1 MITRVIIAEDH
12 QIVNRSIQAATQE
25 FGIKEVDHAFYC
37 DEALQKI
44 KLKRDKGV
52 PYDLLISDLYF
63 ESDNQIQQITS
74 GAELI
79 AAARKEQPAIRI
91 LVFSAEG
98 RPQMIEDLFKE
109 LKIDGFVRKARN
121 DSKELELALQA
132 ISENKIYYP
141 RQLLLSKQARNSFNF
156 TDYDITLIS
165 LLADG
170 VRQKDIP
177 AYFTKKNIKP
187 SSMSSLEKRLNHI
200 RESLEFTK
208 NEQLVAYCKDM
219 GII

>member
-1 MITRVIIAEDH
+1 MITTVIIAEDH
-12 QIVNRSIQAATQE
+12 QIVNRSIQVATE
-25 FGIKEVDHAFYC
+25 DFGIKEVDHAFYC

-44 KLKRDKGV
+44 ILKKDKGV
-52 PYDLLISDLYF
+52 SYDLLITDLYF
-63 ESDNQIQQITS
+63 ESDNQVQQING
-74 GAELI
+74 GAQLI
-79 AAARKEQPAIRI
+79 TAARKEQPDIRV

-98 RPQMIEDLFKE
+98 RPQVIDELFKD

-132 ISENKIYYP
+132 ISENKVYYP

-156 TDYDITLIS
+156 TEYDITIIS
-165 LLADG
+165 LLAEG
-170 VRQKDIP
+170 MRQKDIP
-177 AYFTKKNIKP
+177 DHLKNNDIKP

>member
-1 MITRVIIAEDH
+1 MITKVIIAEDH
-12 QIVNRSIQAATQE
+12 QIVNRSIQVATE
-25 FGIKEVDHAFYC
+25 DFGIKEVDHAFYC

-44 KLKRDKGV
+44 ILKKDKGV
-52 PYDLLISDLYF
+52 SYDLLITDLYF
-63 ESDNQIQQITS
+63 ESDNQVQQING
-74 GAELI
+74 GAQLI
-79 AAARKEQPAIRI
+79 TAARKEQPDIRV

-98 RPQMIEDLFKE
+98 RPQVIEELFKD

-132 ISENKIYYP
+132 ISENKVYYP

-156 TDYDITLIS
+156 TDYDITIIS
-165 LLADG
+165 LLAEG
-170 VRQKDIP
+170 MRQKDIP
-177 AYFTKKNIKP
+177 DHLKNNDIKP

>member
-1 MITRVIIAEDH
+1 MITRVLIAEDH
-12 QIVNRSIQAATQE
+12 QIVNRSIQAATEE

-44 KLKRDKGV
+44 VLKIDKGR
-52 PYDLLISDLYF
+52 PYDLLITDLYF
-63 ESDNQIQQITS
+63 ESDNQVQQIND
-74 GAELI
+74 GAQLI
-79 AAARKEQPAIRI
+79 AAVRKAQADIRV

-98 RPQMIEDLFKE
+98 RPQVIEDLFKD

-156 TDYDITLIS
+156 TDYDITIIS

-177 AYFTKKNIKP
+177 AYLTENNIKP

>member
-1 MITRVIIAEDH
+1 MITRVLIAEDH
-12 QIVNRSIQAATQE
+12 QIVNRSIQAATEE

-37 DEALQKI
+37 DEALQKVV
-44 KLKRDKGV
+44 LKIDKGR
-52 PYDLLISDLYF
+52 PYDLLITDLYF
-63 ESDNQIQQITS
+63 ESDNQVQQIND
-74 GAELI
+74 GAQLI
-79 AAARKEQPAIRI
+79 VAVRKKQPDIRV

-98 RPQMIEDLFKE
+98 RPQVIEDLFKD

-141 RQLLLSKQARNSFNF
+141 RQLLLSKQSRNSFNF
-156 TDYDITLIS
+156 TDYDITIIS

-177 AYFTKKNIKP
+177 AYLTENNIKP

>member
-1 MITRVIIAEDH
+1 MITRVLIAEDH
-12 QIVNRSIQAATQE
+12 QIVNRSIQAATEE

-37 DEALQKI
+37 DEALQKVV
-44 KLKRDKGV
+44 LKIDKGR
-52 PYDLLISDLYF
+52 PYDLLITDLYF
-63 ESDNQIQQITS
+63 ESDNQVQQIND
-74 GAELI
+74 GAQLI
-79 AAARKEQPAIRI
+79 VAVRKKQPDIRV

-98 RPQMIEDLFKE
+98 RPQVIEDLFKD

-141 RQLLLSKQARNSFNF
+141 RQLLLSKQSRNSFNF
-156 TDYDITLIS
+156 TDYDITIIS

-170 VRQKDIP
+170 LRQKDIP
-177 AYFTKKNIKP
+177 AYLTENNIKP